1 MGNNTKRF
9 FRAFFSNKLVIV
21 ALIVIGFFFLCAV
34 ASPLI
39 ATHDPNDTDLPS
51 KLQDPSAEHWLGTD
65 NFGRDLYSR
74 IVYGARVAFVVGIL
88 AVFVATVLGCSIGL
102 VAGYFGGWVD
112 SVLMRIIEAQ
122 MAIPSL
128 ILALAL
134 SAIFERS
141 VGMLIILLGI
151 SSIPGYAR
159 MIRGQVMTVR
169 ESDYVAAS
177 KIRGNSAFITIV
189 KHIFPNCISPIIV
202 VMTQSIGGTILAEAG
217 LSFLGA
223 GIVPPTASWGAMVN
237 AGYDY
242 LSTAPL
248 FALAPGIAVIL
259 MVLSFNIIG
268 NALRDA
274 LDPRIRS
281 QE

>member
-1 MGNNTKRF
+1 MSNNTKRF
-9 FRAFFSNKLVIV
+9 FRALLSNKLVVV
-21 ALIVIGFFFLCAV
+21 AMVIILFFLLCAV
-34 ASPLI
+34 ASPLL
-39 ATHDPNDTDLPS
+39 ATHDPNATDLPN
-51 KLQDPSAEHWLGTD
+51 KLAGASAEHWLGTD
-65 NFGRDLYSR
+65 HLGRDLYSR
-74 IVYGARVAFVVGIL
+74 IVYGARVAFIVGIL
-88 AVFVATVLGCSIGL
+88 AVFVATVLGCSIGM

-112 SVLMRIIEAQ
+112 SLLMRIIEAQ

-134 SAIFERS
+134 SAVFKRGI
-141 VGMLIILLGI
+141 GMLIILLGI

-159 MIRGQVMTVR
+159 MIRGQVMMIR
-169 ESDYVAAS
+169 EMDYVAAS
-177 KIRGNSAFITIV
+177 KIRGNNTFTTLV

-223 GIVPPTASWGAMVN
+223 GIEPPTASWGAMVN

-242 LSTAPL
+242 LSTNPL
-248 FALAPGIAVIL
+248 YALAPGIAVIL

-274 LDPRIRS
+274 LDPRVRS